1 MEQGSNKSLFT
12 LIAVVIFGIFLSL
25 SYWLFQDELKSVLA
39 DVMDSTSEMT
49 SIKLENNGKLTTD
62 EKYFNV
68 TVTGGSV
75 TINEFT
81 ATKGEIKNV
90 IIPAYIDG
98 LPVTTIGVNAFRN
111 KGIEKLTFP
120 ETLVKIMD
128 DPAEGQGA
136 FSGNIIKEV
145 VLPDSLVYVGA
156 EAFYGSNVEK
166 VVLGENVTYLG
177 PKAFKYNNIIS
188 VKFNDKLVMVAIQA
202 FRFNAQLVDV
212 SLPETVTSLGD
223 LSFSMCGIKDFTV
236 PKNVTTLGT
245 RFIGGNPLERISI
258 PTAVK
263 AKIDNYP
270 LILGKY
276 APANLIMTPTES
288 AALYDSSLVT
298 YY

>member
-1 MEQGSNKSLFT
+1 MVEGSNKSLFT
-12 LIAVVIFGIFLSL
+12 LIAVVIFGVFLSL

-39 DVMDSTSEMT
+39 DVMESTSEMT
-49 SIKLENNGKLTTD
+49 SIKLENNGKLNTD
-62 EKYFNV
+62 EKYFKV
-68 TVTGGSV
+68 TVTGESV
-75 TINEFT
+75 TINEFI

-128 DPAEGQGA
+128 GPAEGQGA
-136 FSGNIIKEV
+136 FSGNKIKEIIF
-145 VLPDSLVYVGA
+145 PDSLVYVGA

-177 PKAFKYNNIIS
+177 PKAFKYNNISS
-188 VKFNDKLVMVAIQA
+188 VTFNDKLVMIDIQA
-202 FRFNAQLVDV
+202 FRFNAQLSIVN
-212 SLPETVTSLGD
+212 LPETVTSLGT

-236 PKNVTTLGT
+236 PKNVTSLGT
-245 RFIGGNPLERISI
+245 RFIAGNPLESI
-258 PTAVK
+258 
-263 AKIDNYP
+263 KIPLTMQTKITNTP

-276 APANLIMTPTES
+276 APPNLIMTPVE
-288 AALYDSSLVT
+288 AATLYDSSLIT